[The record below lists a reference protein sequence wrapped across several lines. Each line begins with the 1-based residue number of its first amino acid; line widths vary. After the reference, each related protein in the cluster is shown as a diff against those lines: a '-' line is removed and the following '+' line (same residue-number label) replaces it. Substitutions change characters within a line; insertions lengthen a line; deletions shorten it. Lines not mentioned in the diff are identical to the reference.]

1 MTERVRITCQVA
13 GAVVV
18 SATFALLLDHSGVL
32 RNGFP
37 VMFVNLLVLL
47 LAVVAGT
54 WWRRRQGSSGA
65 PARRAPRPR
74 RRGRPA
80 PDLAGSTRDPGD
92 HD

>member
-18 SATFALLLDHSGVL
+18 SATLALLLDHSGVL

-54 WWRRRQGSSGA
+54 
-65 PARRAPRPR
+65 
-74 RRGRPA
+74 
-80 PDLAGSTRDPGD
+80 
-92 HD
+92 